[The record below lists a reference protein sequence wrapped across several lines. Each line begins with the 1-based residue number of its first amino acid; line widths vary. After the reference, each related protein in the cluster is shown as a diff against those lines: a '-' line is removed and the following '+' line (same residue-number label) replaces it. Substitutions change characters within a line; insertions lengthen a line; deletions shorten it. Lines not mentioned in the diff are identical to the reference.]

1 MSTQTLHP
9 ELQREI
15 NELEIELIVESLL
28 NLTIQPT
35 IFYGMKG
42 AQVLDP
48 ELVHIMERIC
58 EGKETT
64 FTLSEDGIL
73 HLEGRLCVTNDVD
86 ICKQILSEAHEALY
100 YSPAWGDKDVPM
112 SKRTFLVEWNGKGCG

>member
-48 ELVHIMERIC
+48 ELVHIMERIR
-58 EGKETT
+58 ERKETT
-64 FTLSEDGIL
+64 FALLEDGIL
-73 HLEGRLCVTNDVD
+73 HPEGRLCIPNDVD
-86 ICKQILSEAHEALY
+86 IRKQILFEAHETP
-100 YSPAWGDKDVPM
+100 YSVHPRATKMYQGLREHFW
-112 SKRTFLVEWNGKGCG
+112 